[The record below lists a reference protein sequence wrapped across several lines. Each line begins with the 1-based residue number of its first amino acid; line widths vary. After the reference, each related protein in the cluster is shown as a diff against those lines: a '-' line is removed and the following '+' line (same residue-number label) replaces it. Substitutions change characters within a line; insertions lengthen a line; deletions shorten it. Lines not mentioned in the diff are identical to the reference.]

1 MERFGVCIL
10 GMGDCTPKI
19 TRLTE
24 TFTTTVSRNLK
35 ERIMNINKSTQFM
48 SGATQVFRLKN
59 LRCGGELNLSNIS
72 QKAVFSINYS
82 SLDKAIDENTFKD
95 IQEQA
100 IKQAVESNDEIKTE
114 FMSGGGA
121 DINETSKVVSTNI
134 REVRDS
140 YTYND
145 FKSFV
150 NTMKASQEIDMGN
163 FDIGKDCNINNISQD
178 IQIDIIAN
186 EIAEKMSKAFTDLAQ
201 KNESDSSSK
210 AQTKIESTG
219 MFGDIGRAL
228 SGIMTGLG
236 IGLMLPL
243 IIGVV
248 GFLLLA
254 GLVIIIIGRKKNAKI
269 TSEGIEM
276 SDFAATG
283 ATGDAATTVTDTT
296 LKLGGMFLGRKGMY
310 GGWA

>member
-1 MERFGVCIL
+1 MERFGICIL

-24 TFTTTVSRNLK
+24 TFTTSISRNLK
-35 ERIMNINKSTQFM
+35 ERIMNINKTTQFM

-59 LRCGGELNLSNIS
+59 LRCGGNLNMSNIS
-72 QKAVFSINYS
+72 QKAVMSINYS

-95 IQEQA
+95 MQEQA

-121 DINETSKVVSTNI
+121 DINETSKIVSTNI

-145 FKSFV
+145 FKSFI
-150 NTMKASQEIDMGN
+150 NQMKVSQEIDMGN
-163 FDIGKDCNINNISQD
+163 FDIGKDCNINNISQT

-201 KNESDSSSK
+201 KNESSSTAK

-219 MFGDIGRAL
+219 FIGDLGRGIK
-228 SGIMTGLG
+228 GIMTGLG
-236 IGLMLPL
+236 LGLVAPL

-254 GLVIIIIGRKKNAKI
+254 GVVIIIMAMKKK
-269 TSEGIEM
+269 S
-276 SDFAATG
+276 G
-283 ATGDAATTVTDTT
+283 ATASEAGTEMQPFGTPGATDAAVQQ
-296 LKLGGMFLGRKGMY
+296 LGGMFLGRNNMY